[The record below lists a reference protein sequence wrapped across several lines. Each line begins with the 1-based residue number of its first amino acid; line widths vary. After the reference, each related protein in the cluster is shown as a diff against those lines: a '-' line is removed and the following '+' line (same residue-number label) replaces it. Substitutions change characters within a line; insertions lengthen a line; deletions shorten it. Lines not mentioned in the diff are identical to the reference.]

1 MARFASNS
9 LVALFV
15 LMTAAVAAA
24 QGVQTGSVR
33 GVVQDA
39 TGLVVAQATIHA
51 ESPAQQGSRVTAS
64 DEVGAYQFQG
74 LAPGLYTLTFEF
86 TGFQTVKSTVRVSVG
101 AIARLDVALPMAT
114 VTEAVTVTAA
124 TPSLLTAR
132 GGGSTM
138 RTADLE
144 RLPTGRTPSLV
155 AELAPGLT
163 NNTPN
168 VNQVTIS
175 GAVAYD
181 NVFLLDGVDIGDNLF
196 ARPDDLFVEEAIEET
211 QVLTSAVSAEYGR
224 FSGGV
229 VNAVTKRGGNLFSG
243 SVRSNL
249 SNAAWTNE
257 TPFEEAAGQKRQ
269 DKMDRY
275 YEGTFGGPLS
285 KNRAWFFF
293 AGRTQSSETSLTLA
307 QTAAAFQQTD
317 EQQRWDLKVTATPMT
332 NQTVQV
338 QYLDRRQQKF
348 APSLPITIDPTRAIR
363 PTHPATSSSPTGTA

>member
-1 MARFASNS
+1 MARFVSNS
-9 LVALFV
+9 LVAFFA
-15 LMTAAVAAA
+15 LMVAAVAAA
-24 QGVQTGSVR
+24 QGVQTGSIQ
-33 GVVQDA
+33 GVVKDA

-51 ESPAQQGSRVTAS
+51 NSPAQLGSRDTAS
-64 DEVGAYQFQG
+64 DAAGAYQFQG

-86 TGFQTVKSTVRVSVG
+86 TGFQTVTSTVQVSVG
-101 AIARLDVALPMAT
+101 AIARLDVALPMPT
-114 VTEAVTVTAA
+114 VTEAVIVTAA
-124 TPSLLTAR
+124 KPSVLTAR
-132 GGGSTM
+132 GGGFTV

-168 VNQVTIS
+168 VNQVAIS

-229 VNAVTKRGGNLFSG
+229 VNAVTKRGGDLFSG

-269 DKMDRY
+269 NKMDRY
-275 YEGTFGGPLS
+275 YEGTFGGPLAR
-285 KNRAWFFF
+285 NRAWFFF
-293 AGRTQSSETSLTLA
+293 AGDRKSTRLNSSHS
-307 QTAAAFQQTD
+307 
-317 EQQRWDLKVTATPMT
+317 
-332 NQTVQV
+332 
-338 QYLDRRQQKF
+338 RRSRM
-348 APSLPITIDPTRAIR
+348 PSSA
-363 PTHPATSSSPTGTA
+363 